1 MGHLLLRAAIP
12 LLLLMTACMTAPSK
26 RNSGKDMDGREL
38 YEKSCGRCHALYM
51 PRTFAAQEW
60 KYYVRKY
67 GRKARLRKKQ
77 RDLVYGYLA
86 ENALGTGT

>member
-1 MGHLLLRAAIP
+1 MGHLLLIPP
-12 LLLLMTACMTAPSK
+12 LLLLTACMVAPSK
-26 RNSGKDMDGREL
+26 RESANPMDGGEL

-51 PRTFAAQEW
+51 PRTFTAPEW